1 MPAARPA
8 PRGLGAA
15 PPQRADLTTSL
26 LVAAGASLLA
36 VAVCLNA
43 LLFVSR
49 QPALLPALALG
60 AVVAG
65 AMLLQPAWIFPAFV
79 GVTWTSI
86 RPEML
91 GGLPSPIELGAIVF
105 LAVAGVRMVHRPAL
119 VRDVAL
125 VTLLLGLP
133 LVVASLMSANPEAV
147 TILPDELKGLL
158 FLPLVA
164 FCVVSARD
172 VDRVASVLTFTGAVL
187 GAGAI
192 STILVGPSH
201 FFPIADVDLRVEAP
215 RAVGPFGEANFFAL
229 SLAMLMPF
237 ALLQVTR
244 GGKAAW
250 MGAATALLL
259 TGGVLAAGSRGGLL
273 TILVISVATAWW
285 SGDRRLRYAT
295 VATFCGLVL
304 LLPLFAGQAQSS
316 QERSIEGRATENVIA
331 AVMWADHPIVG
342 VGPKQYPVLYRDY
355 ARDIGSDARVLREP
369 HNLVLELAAEQGL
382 VGLLAWSAVA
392 LITAL
397 AVVHARMW
405 TTMLGKSVLLSLGA
419 YFFGTLFL
427 HGSQVRLMYML
438 IGLILALSS
447 AMLASRRL
455 ASTSPA

>member
-8 PRGLGAA
+8 PGGVSPA
-15 PPQRADLTTSL
+15 PPARVDLTTTF

-36 VAVCLNA
+36 VAVCLNS

-49 QPALLPALALG
+49 QPNLLPALALG
-60 AVVAG
+60 AVVVG
-65 AMLLQPAWIFPAFV
+65 AMLLRPAWVFPAFV

-91 GGLPSPIELGAIVF
+91 GGLPSPIEVGALVF
-105 LAVAGVRMVHRPAL
+105 LALASVRMVRRPAL
-119 VRDVAL
+119 VQEVAL
-125 VTLLLGLP
+125 VTMLFGLP
-133 LVVASLMSANPEAV
+133 IVVAALMSANPEARV
-147 TILPDELKGLL
+147 ILPDELKNLL

-164 FCVVSARD
+164 FCVASAKD
-172 VDRVASVLTFTGAVL
+172 VDRAAWVLTVTGAIL

-192 STILVGPSH
+192 SSILVGPSH
-201 FFPIADVDLRVEAP
+201 FFPIADVDLRFEAP

-229 SLAMLMPF
+229 SLAMILPF

-244 GGKAAW
+244 GGK
-250 MGAATALLL
+250 GALFGTLTAVLL

-273 TILVISVATAWW
+273 TILVTLFAAAWW
-285 SGDRRLRYAT
+285 FGDRRLRYAAVGT
-295 VATFCGLVL
+295 ICGLVL
-304 LLPLFAGQAQSS
+304 LLPFFAGQAQSS
-316 QERSIEGRATENVIA
+316 QERSIDGRVTENVIA

-355 ARDIGSDARVLREP
+355 ARGIGTDARVLREP
-369 HNLVLELAAEQGL
+369 HNLLLEVAAEQGT
-382 VGLLAWSAVA
+382 VGLLAWLCVAVM
-392 LITAL
+392 TGL
-397 AVVHARMW
+397 AVVRARMW

-438 IGLILALSS
+438 IGLTLAL
-447 AMLASRRL
+447 AGVMAASRRPVSGL
-455 ASTSPA
+455 TA